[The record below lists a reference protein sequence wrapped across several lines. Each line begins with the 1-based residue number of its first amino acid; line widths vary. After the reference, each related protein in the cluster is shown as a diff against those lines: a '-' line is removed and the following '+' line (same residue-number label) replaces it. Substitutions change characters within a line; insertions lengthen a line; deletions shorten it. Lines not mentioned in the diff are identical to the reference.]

1 MGTWRAAAATAT
13 AKISNRSP
21 SSTRASGRWAAKYA
35 SNTPT
40 VRAMV
45 RATGSPGSSSE
56 KMGSRAARQG
66 AATGSASISATVA
79 PSRAHRCAPVAT
91 SAGAGPFW
99 QSFATTGRS
108 RPNSARVEVTTVMA
122 GLRIGCSC
130 FLRV

>member
-13 AKISNRSP
+13 AKVSNRSP

-66 AATGSASISATVA
+66 AATGSASISATVP

-130 FLRV
+130 F